1 LAVNLRARAYV
12 PDRSFAVFTA
22 KRTKVPRADRS
33 RVDQIV
39 GVIPDVGFGASDFGG
54 STFVSGREPD
64 ATGEARDRLLARRR
78 AGQAPAIKRR

>member
-1 LAVNLRARAYV
+1 MSA
-12 PDRSFAVFTA
+12 
-22 KRTKVPRADRS
+22 
-33 RVDQIV
+33 
-39 GVIPDVGFGASDFGG
+39 FGASDFGG